1 MKKNASLALIEQAIM
16 LLILAAAAALC
27 LRLFAWADT
36 RSLENTRKDQALVQ
50 LQSAAETLK
59 SHKGDFSAAAQAH
72 GGRVE
77 NGQWLLYFDGQWA
90 ADAQDPAFYLQ
101 ATPLE
106 INSPYLGAALLE
118 VFQQDG
124 HLLGSLEIYWQEDGS

>member
-77 NGQWLLYFDGQWA
+77 NGQWLLYFDGQWTT
-90 ADAQDPAFYLQ
+90 DAQDHAFYLQ
-101 ATPLE
+101 AAPL
-106 INSPYLGAALLE
+106 ITNNPYLGAALLE
-118 VFQQDG
+118 VFQKDG